1 MICQKN
7 LFCLL
12 YANSLDAF
20 VPELWAQ
27 ESLAILE
34 ENMVA
39 GMLVHRDFEPTI
51 AKFGDVVNTRQPAA
65 FTATRKGVDDDVT
78 IQNATATNVPVTL
91 NQLVHTSFLIRD
103 GEESKSFKNLVA
115 EYLRPAIVAQA
126 RFVDLVVLGQYPQF
140 LANTVGKLGELTST
154 TAKQYILDARKKM
167 NVNKAFEQNRHL
179 IWTPNAEAE
188 VLKLDL
194 FLSADKIGD
203 DGTAMRE
210 ASLGRKLQFNHW
222 MCQNMGSVAST
233 AVDTVVGAVNNGDGY
248 PAGTTTMT
256 VDALTAA
263 ITVGTFITVAGDD
276 NPLRVVS
283 TVGGATPTSITVAS
297 PGLRN
302 AVVNDAVITIYDPG
316 TVNYTADYDSGYD
329 GAITVDGFTN
339 TPVAGQM
346 VSFGASATAALYTI
360 ISATATTITL
370 DRPLE
375 DDLADGAAVNV
386 GPPGEF
392 NLGFHPNAIALVVR
406 PLAAP
411 QAGTGAL
418 SQVVSYNGLS
428 MRATITYNGTKQG
441 HLVTLD
447 MLMGIK
453 VLNSSLGTVLLG

>member
-1 MICQKN
+1 MN
-7 LFCLL
+7 TFYLL

-39 GMLVHRDFEPTI
+39 GMLVHRDFEPEI
-51 AKFGDVVNTRQPAA
+51 AKYGDIVNTRQPAE
-65 FTATRKGVDDDVT
+65 FTAARKAVTDDVT
-78 IQNATATNVPVTL
+78 IQNATATNVPVSL

-140 LANTVGKLGELTST
+140 ITNSVGKLGALTSS
-154 TAKQYILDARKKM
+154 TAKGYILDARKKM
-167 NVNKAFEQNRHL
+167 NVNKAFEQGRNL

-194 FLSADKIGD
+194 FISADKIGD

-233 AVDTVVGAVNNGDGY
+233 AVDTVTGAINNAAGY

-256 VDALTAA
+256 VDGLSAA
-263 ITVGTFITVAGDD
+263 ITAGTMISVAGDA

-283 TVGGATPTSITVAS
+283 TVGAATPTSITVAS

-302 AVVNDAVITIYDPG
+302 AVVDDAVVTIYDPG
-316 TVNYTADYDSGYD
+316 AVNYTAGYSSGYD
-329 GAITVDGFTN
+329 GAITFDSFTN

-360 ISATATTITL
+360 ISATSTTMIL

-375 DDLADGAAVNV
+375 AALVDDAAINV

-392 NLGFHPNAIALVVR
+392 NLGFHPNAMALVVR

-411 QAGTGAL
+411 QSGTGAL
-418 SQVVSYNGLS
+418 SSVVNYNGLS

>member
-1 MICQKN
+1 MKT
-7 LFCLL
+7 FFLL
-12 YANSLDAF
+12 YTNSLDAF

-39 GMLVHRDFEPTI
+39 GMLVHRDFEPAI
-51 AKFGDVVNTRQPAA
+51 AKFGDVVNTRQPAE
-65 FTATRKGVDDDVT
+65 FTAKRKGVNDDVT
-78 IQNATATNVPVTL
+78 IQDASATNVPVPL
-91 NQLVHTSFLIRD
+91 NQLVHTSFLLRD

-126 RFVDLVVLGQYPQF
+126 RFIDLVVLGQYPQF
-140 LANTVGKLGELTST
+140 LTNTVGKLGGLSSS
-154 TAKQYILDARKKM
+154 TAKGYILDARKKM
-167 NVNKAFEQNRHL
+167 NINKAFEQNRNM
-179 IWTPNAEAE
+179 IWTPNAESE
-188 VLKLDL
+188 VLQLDL

-222 MCQNMGSVAST
+222 MCQNMSSVAST
-233 AVDTVVGAVNNGDGY
+233 AVDTDTGAINNGDGY

-256 VDALTAA
+256 VDGLSAA
-263 ITVGTFITVAGDD
+263 ITVGTFITVAGDA

-283 TVGGATPTSITVAS
+283 TVGDATPVSITVAS

-302 AVVNDAVITIYDPG
+302 AVVDDAVITIYEPG
-316 TVNYTADYDSGYD
+316 AVNEGDGYAEGYD
-329 GAITVDGFTN
+329 GAITYDGTTN
-339 TPVAGQM
+339 KIVTGQM
-346 VSFGASATAALYTI
+346 VSFGASATGALYTVI
-360 ISATATTITL
+360 AATTTTITL
-370 DRPLE
+370 DRPLAAALT
-375 DDLADGAAVNV
+375 DDDAINI
-386 GPPGEF
+386 GPPGEY
-392 NLGFHPNAIALVVR
+392 NLGFHPNAMALVVR

-411 QAGTGAL
+411 QSGTGAI
-418 SQVVSYNGLS
+418 SSVVNFNGLS

-453 VLNSSLGTVLLG
+453 VLNSALGTILLG